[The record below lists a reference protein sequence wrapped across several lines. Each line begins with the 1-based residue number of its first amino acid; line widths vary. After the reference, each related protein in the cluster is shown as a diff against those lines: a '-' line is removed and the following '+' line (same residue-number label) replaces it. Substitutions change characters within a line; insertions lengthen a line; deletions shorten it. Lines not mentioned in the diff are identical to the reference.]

1 MNSFVF
7 VTDSLLHDEL
17 CICEGKNMSGI
28 KFLFTVKL
36 FQTNTTSNLK
46 ESIYR
51 SYQIQ
56 PDHDGN
62 HRVW

>member
-7 VTDSLLHDEL
+7 VTDSLLHVVM
-17 CICEGKNMSGI
+17 NYAFARVRMSGI

-46 ESIYR
+46 KSIYL

-56 PDHDGN
+56 TDHD
-62 HRVW
+62 